1 MERIKPMQ
9 NRSRMGPKKNS
20 HSCFEKKYSNHSDP
34 KIDEKCIPMNQ
45 KFHEHGPIYTAYKQK
60 STIIQKSKICI
71 SLDRKKNHAF
81 FF

>member
-9 NRSRMGPKKNS
+9 NRSQKGPKKNT
-20 HSCFEKKYSNHSDP
+20 HSCFEKKYSKKEMYSHEST
-34 KIDEKCIPMNQ
+34 IPRT
-45 KFHEHGPIYTAYKQK
+45 PIYTAYKQK
-60 STIIQKSKICI
+60 PTIIQKSKICI